1 MSTEEN
7 KATIKR
13 LFEEMNKGNLD
24 IIDEVFADDFLRHAT
39 DGQTMDRSAYKQIMT
54 MLSGALPDL
63 QSNLEGI
70 VAEGDNVAFHFTWS
84 GTHQGD
90 LMGAPPTGKKIA
102 VSEAY
107 FARFKN
113 GKIAEYISFMDTALL
128 NQQMGGGPPGG

>member
-70 VAEGDNVAFHFTWS
+70 VAEVVES
-84 GTHQGD
+84 GIQNAHEDTVS
-90 LMGAPPTGKKIA
+90 AIA
-102 VSEAY
+102 DVVQRSCVDQVVLCE
-107 FARFKN
+107 
-113 GKIAEYISFMDTALL
+113 
-128 NQQMGGGPPGG
+128 